1 MSEVVSPHIRSYINA
16 CKLCLNG
23 NRTGINARGIV
34 FGNEP
39 MFVFEMVSSPCPAV
53 SISAQSVTPV
63 VVPQSNRIMHF
74 LMLAGGS
81 LRRDARI
88 LEPCR

>member
-1 MSEVVSPHIRSYINA
+1 MHVEKPGGHSRNCLERRRRLGVSEVVSPHIRGYINA

-39 MFVFEMVSSPCPAV
+39 MFVFEMVSSPCP
-53 SISAQSVTPV
+53 Q
-63 VVPQSNRIMHF
+63 
-74 LMLAGGS
+74 
-81 LRRDARI
+81 
-88 LEPCR
+88 